1 MLIVGVDKMAQ
12 QSQCFPFEKSI
23 VINAVY
29 DTIEALGL
37 KLESSN
43 SSRGTLII
51 SDGSHTGKMR
61 VALGFGAN
69 VNQTQVEVYSVDG
82 GASFAEK
89 WSPVILDEI
98 EGRIRRVYPMGKEE

>member
-1 MLIVGVDKMAQ
+1 MAQ
-12 QSQCFPFEKSI
+12 QSRCFPLEKNI

-43 SSRGTLII
+43 SSRGTLIV

-69 VNQTQVEVYSVDG
+69 VNQTQVEVYPEDG
-82 GASFAEK
+82 GAGFAEK

-98 EGRIRRVYPMGKEE
+98 EGRIRWVYPIGKEEIRG

>member
-1 MLIVGVDKMAQ
+1 MVQ
-12 QSQCFPFEKSI
+12 QSRCFPYEKSI

-43 SSRGTLII
+43 SLRGTLIV

-69 VNQTQVEVYSVDG
+69 ANQTQVEVYSEDG

-89 WSPVILDEI
+89 WSPIILDEI
-98 EGRIRRVYPMGKEE
+98 EGRFRRVYPMGKGEIRG

>member
-1 MLIVGVDKMAQ
+1 MTQ
-12 QSQCFPFEKSI
+12 QSWCFPYEKSI

-43 SSRGTLII
+43 SSRGTLIV

-61 VALGFGAN
+61 IALGFGVSAN
-69 VNQTQVEVYSVDG
+69 KTQVEVYPEG
-82 GASFAEK
+82 GSASFTEK

-98 EGRIRRVYPMGKEE
+98 EGRFRRVYPMGKGEIRG